1 MTQNEAIAK
10 LADYLKKAKR
20 IAVLTGA
27 GMSTES
33 GVPDFRSST
42 GIYSKTSEEVFDIYR
57 FRRNPSDFYTTIGPV
72 YLAMIGA
79 EPNAGHLALHELEMI
94 EGKTVNIAT
103 QNIDGL
109 HQRAGSTKVHE
120 VHGTMMTLSCQS
132 CGRQFNGFDFLENFK
147 AGTVAKCPICRGVMK
162 PDITFYGESLP
173 EEAYMSSVKAFRQ
186 CDLAIVLGTS
196 LKVYPAAGLPDYR
209 PENVPLVIINR
220 TETDADQ
227 FADIVINGGIGEILP
242 AAIKQM

>member
-1 MTQNEAIAK
+1 
-10 LADYLKKAKR
+10 
-20 IAVLTGA
+20 
-27 GMSTES
+27 
-33 GVPDFRSST
+33 
-42 GIYSKTSEEVFDIYR
+42 
-57 FRRNPSDFYTTIGPV
+57 
-72 YLAMIGA
+72 MIGA

-132 CGRQFNGFDFLENFK
+132 CGRQFNGTDFNDCF
-147 AGTVAKCPICRGVMK
+147 ANGTVAKCPICRGVMK

-173 EEAYMSSVKAFRQ
+173 EEAYVSSVKAFRQ

-227 FADIVINGGIGEILP
+227 FANLVINGSIGEILP
-242 AAIKQM
+242 KAVEKIQAN